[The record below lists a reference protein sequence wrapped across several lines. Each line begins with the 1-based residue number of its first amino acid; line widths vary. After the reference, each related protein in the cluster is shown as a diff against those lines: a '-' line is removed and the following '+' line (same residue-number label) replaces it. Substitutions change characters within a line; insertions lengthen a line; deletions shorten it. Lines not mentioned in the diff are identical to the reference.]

1 MYVWEIINNNNIKKG
16 KLIIIII
23 KNFNI
28 FINIFLTICLLYIS
42 GKYFYTRQLY
52 ISGVIKTIKIL

>member
-1 MYVWEIINNNNIKKG
+1 MYVREIINNNNIKKG

-28 FINIFLTICLLYIS
+28 FINASLIIYLLRIS
-42 GKYFYTRQLY
+42 SKYFYTRQLR
-52 ISGVIKTIKIL
+52 INKIIRIIKIL